1 MSENYKTNETLVTE
15 IQQLKEKVSQLEAE
29 KISILTTAQ
38 KIEIERNTIM
48 ATLNELVAHLIKKA

>member
-48 ATLNELVAHLIKKA
+48 ATLNELVAHLIKKV